1 MAYQVVFYWDER
13 GREPVREF
21 LESLALKTRSKILK
35 YIDILQTEGPF
46 LKRPFADK
54 LAGKLY
60 ELRVR
65 FSSDNVRI
73 IYYFF
78 LEHKIVL
85 LHAFRKKDW
94 AVSERDIAIGETRRK
109 EFTDRYGKG
118 KIKI

>member
-1 MAYQVVFYWDER
+1 MAYQIVFYWDER
-13 GREPVREF
+13 GREPVHEF
-21 LESLALKTRSKILK
+21 MESLAFKTRAKILK
-35 YIDILQTEGPF
+35 FLEILKQEGPG
-46 LKRPFADK
+46 LRRPYADK

-73 IYYFF
+73 IYFFF
-78 LEHKIVL
+78 LGNKVVL

-94 AVSERDIAIGETRRK
+94 AVSKQDMAIGETRMR
-109 EFTDRYGKG
+109 EFTDRYEKG